1 MADPIDRKL
10 VIAVSSSALFDL
22 NDSDR
27 VFREKGEKA
36 YKAHQEENLDVILEK
51 GAAFPFVRR
60 FLSINELN
68 LTPASAA
75 AKSGRKFASFCK
87 FCDAFYGRLEAIVIL
102 FYLNKFNIKI
112 QQAL

>member
-60 FLSINELN
+60 FLSINEHFKKEQPVEVVLLSRN
-68 LTPASAA
+68 SAVTGNRRATTWLT
-75 AKSGRKFASFCK
+75 
-87 FCDAFYGRLEAIVIL
+87 
-102 FYLNKFNIKI
+102 
-112 QQAL
+112 